1 MSPTKKQKSLNK
13 NKQKSWSW
21 RTLQLCNDQADEFHR
36 QLQQQTGFNTKR
48 IRATED
54 RSFEIIQLEEKN
66 RKKKIMKNRKERD
79 SLVAQW

>member
-1 MSPTKKQKSLNK
+1 MIKLMNSTDSFSNRLDLTK
-13 NKQKSWSW
+13 
-21 RTLQLCNDQADEFHR
+21 
-36 QLQQQTGFNTKR
+36 KR

-66 RKKKIMKNRKERD
+66 RKKIIKNRKEGA